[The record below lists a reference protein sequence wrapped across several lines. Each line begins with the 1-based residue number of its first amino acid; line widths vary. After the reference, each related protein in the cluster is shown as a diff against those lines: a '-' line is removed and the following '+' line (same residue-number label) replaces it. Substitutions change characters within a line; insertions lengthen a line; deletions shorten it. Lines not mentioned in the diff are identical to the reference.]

1 MQEAVKKP
9 LDINQFWALEHYP
22 VFTLGVNKKNIE
34 NFGIPKP
41 IKKILLE
48 L

>member
-1 MQEAVKKP
+1 M
-9 LDINQFWALEHYP
+9 LLEFDDEFNIASNMEYSWI
-22 VFTLGVNKKNIE
+22 NKKNIE
-34 NFGIPKP
+34 SFGIPKP